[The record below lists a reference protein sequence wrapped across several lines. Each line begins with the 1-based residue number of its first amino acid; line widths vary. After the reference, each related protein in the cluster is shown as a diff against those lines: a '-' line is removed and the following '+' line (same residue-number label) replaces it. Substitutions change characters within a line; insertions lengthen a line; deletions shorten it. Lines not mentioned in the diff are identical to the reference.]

1 MHKIILVAVS
11 ACALAG
17 CTVREQQL
25 ATAGVA
31 GAIVGSAL
39 TAPAPSP
46 RPYYVEQPQ
55 YIEQP
60 RYIAPPRRRPHC
72 YAYWENTRRG
82 YVERT
87 VCGNH
92 IP

>member
-1 MHKIILVAVS
+1 MHKLILVAVS

-39 TAPAPSP
+39 TAPTPPP
-46 RPYYVEQPQ
+46 RPY

-60 RYIAPPRRRPHC
+60 RYVEQPRYMVVQPPRRPHC
-72 YAYWENTRRG
+72 YMTWEHTHRG
-82 YVERT
+82 LVERR
-87 VCGNH
+87 VCDRY
-92 IP
+92 